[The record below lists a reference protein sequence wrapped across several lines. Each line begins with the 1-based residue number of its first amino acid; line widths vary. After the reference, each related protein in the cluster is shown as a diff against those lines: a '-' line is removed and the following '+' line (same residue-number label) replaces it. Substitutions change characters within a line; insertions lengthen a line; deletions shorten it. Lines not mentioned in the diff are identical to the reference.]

1 MSNPSKEELTL
12 HYTVLVVD
20 DEQDQRQAI
29 IERVR
34 WADAG
39 FEVVGEAENGV
50 EALDLVESLE
60 PDLILTD
67 IRMPMF
73 SGLELA
79 RRVREVRPATQI
91 VILSGYESFE
101 YAREAINYNI
111 VSYLLKPISSDEL
124 SEALF
129 DIRRKMDERL
139 GQLIPT
145 KDPDAEAQLS
155 RLRVNEFLLPL
166 ILGVNELKQDNDD
179 LLAGARELG
188 IVPPD
193 IAEPRFC
200 ILVSKFKSANGS
212 YVANNRHAEFIGN
225 LFARHGVHTEN
236 LIAYHRAVTLV
247 VDDGSVTLSNLLE
260 LPLTETVQTARRVL
274 SEHCTIGV
282 SRAFSAF
289 SECSSAYFQAVTARR
304 YTSDGAGD
312 IRFIGDEEKKEELA
326 IDQAEKTGVM
336 LEQLLKV
343 GSEEQLSDF
352 IENLYRSGTRENA
365 NLLVI
370 QMIATVC
377 RVVSSVS
384 DRPDALSLL
393 ATNPLFSRITANST
407 EEAAKLEILDFCGRA
422 QALITQSRKR
432 ESEVLCDRV
441 VRIIDERF
449 SDESLSLVGV
459 SNELAVS
466 PNYLSALIKKV
477 RKKNFIT
484 LLTERRMQA
493 ARDMLLCSNMK
504 IAEITERCGYSDQH
518 YFSYC
523 FKKFYGESPNRIRQN
538 TVGGQP

>member
-1 MSNPSKEELTL
+1 MNPTKEDMTL

-34 WADAG
+34 WKDAG

-50 EALDLVESLE
+50 EALDLIEALE

-67 IRMPMF
+67 IRMPMI

-79 RRVREVRPATQI
+79 RRVRELRPATQI
-91 VILSGYESFE
+91 VILSGYDSFE
-101 YAREAINYNI
+101 YAREAIDYNI

-139 GQLIPT
+139 GQLLPS
-145 KDPDAEAQLS
+145 KDPDVEAQLR

-166 ILGVNELKQDNDD
+166 MLGSNEVRQDNGD
-179 LLAGARELG
+179 LLAGARKLG
-188 IVPPD
+188 IVPPE
-193 IAEPRFC
+193 IGSPRFC
-200 ILVSKFKSANGS
+200 VLVSKFKAADGG

-236 LIAYHRAVTLV
+236 LIAYRRTVTLV
-247 VDDGSVTLSNLLE
+247 VDDGSGTLSNLLE
-260 LPLTETVQTARRVL
+260 LPLTETVQTARRML

-282 SRAFSAF
+282 SRGFSAF

-312 IRFIGDEEKKEELA
+312 IRFINDQEKKEDFA
-326 IDQAEKTGVM
+326 IDQAEKTVVM

-343 GSEEQLSDF
+343 GTAEQLTGF
-352 IENLYRSGTRENA
+352 IETLYRSSTPENA
-365 NLLVI
+365 NLLFI

-377 RVVSSVS
+377 RVVSSIS
-384 DRPDALSLL
+384 DQPDALRLL
-393 ATNPLFSRITANST
+393 STNPLFSRITANST
-407 EEAAKLEILDFCGRA
+407 EEATKQEILDFCGRA

-441 VRIIDERF
+441 VAIIDERF

-484 LLTERRMQA
+484 LLTERRMRA
-493 ARDMLLCSNMK
+493 AHDMLLCSNMK

-523 FKKFYGESPNRIRQN
+523 FKKFYGESPNRIRQASG
-538 TVGGQP
+538 GGQP